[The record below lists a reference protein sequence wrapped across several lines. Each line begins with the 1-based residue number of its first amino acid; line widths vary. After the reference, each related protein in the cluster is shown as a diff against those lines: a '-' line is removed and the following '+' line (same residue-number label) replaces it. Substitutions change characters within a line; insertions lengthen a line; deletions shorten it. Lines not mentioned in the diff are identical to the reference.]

1 MFSRVSICSLERR
14 ALLALQRAY
23 SRLEDAGRSV
33 LVRLVTLGSEPL
45 VLRVFV
51 RVLGLGADLVLFRLD
66 LSNALDAGFV
76 LCGLGFGEV
85 GCGVLDDCVELA
97 FEFGRPRLIC
107 RLVDRVVLVGLV

>member
-1 MFSRVSICSLERR
+1 
-14 ALLALQRAY
+14 LQR
-23 SRLEDAGRSV
+23 SVLRLEDAGRSV

-76 LCGLGFGEV
+76 LLCGLGFGEV